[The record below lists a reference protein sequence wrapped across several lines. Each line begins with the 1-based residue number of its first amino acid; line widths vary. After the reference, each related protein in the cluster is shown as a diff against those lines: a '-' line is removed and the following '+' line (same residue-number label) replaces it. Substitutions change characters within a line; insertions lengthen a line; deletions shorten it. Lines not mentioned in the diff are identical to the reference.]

1 MNQQPDSGDN
11 KDPEEEPV
19 AQSVDSSIVI
29 SGAEKPVDP
38 PEPIAAVSGEEEV
51 VTSSDKTEDS
61 STPMEEDSV
70 NPATVFCIRLKQ
82 PRSNLQHK
90 MSVPE
95 LCRNFR
101 SELKFNLFVLH
112 SQLCG
117 LAFTMVFIFFVISVL
132 LLGVGS

>member
-1 MNQQPDSGDN
+1 MNQQLGSGDN

-19 AQSVDSSIVI
+19 AQSVDSIVKT
-29 SGAEKPVDP
+29 GLEKPVST
-38 PEPIAAVSGEEEV
+38 EPVAVAGEEEV
-51 VTSSDKTEDS
+51 VTVSEKTED
-61 STPMEEDSV
+61 TMEDDSV

-101 SELKFNLFVLH
+101 SEFEFSSVIH
-112 SQLCG
+112 SQLCD
-117 LAFTMVFIFFVISVL
+117 LLFTIFFFFVISVL

>member
-1 MNQQPDSGDN
+1 MNQQQGSGNN

-19 AQSVDSSIVI
+19 TQSVVDSTVKT
-29 SGAEKPVDP
+29 GPDRPVA
-38 PEPIAAVSGEEEV
+38 PEPVAVTGEDEV
-51 VTSSDKTEDS
+51 VTSSEKTED
-61 STPMEEDSV
+61 TPMEDDSV

-101 SELKFNLFVLH
+101 SELEFNSLSTLRF
-112 SQLCG
+112 SSFSF
-117 LAFTMVFIFFVISVL
+117 LAFSLRCFVFPFVTSVL
-132 LLGVGS
+132 LLGVES